1 MAASWKVT
9 SNTLTNT
16 TVAIPANARRR
27 ELIISNNSD
36 TAMTYSPDPAATAS
50 ASVGIAIPAGTA
62 LRLGQGGEGQSGVAP
77 GSAGTLFCAGTSK
90 AYSWA
95 EC

>member
-1 MAASWKVT
+1 MAANWKVT
-9 SNTLTNT
+9 SGTLTNT
-16 TVAIPANARRR
+16 TVSIPANARRR

-36 TAMTYSPDPAATAS
+36 EVMTYSPDGAATAS

-77 GSAGTLFCAGTSK
+77 GNAGTLFCAGTSK
-90 AYSWA
+90 AYSYA